1 MNFELSYQFQTIFV
15 KFSNYVLRTLFKS
28 SSLIFSDE
36 LEVHREEDVFNAV
49 IKWTECKAD
58 TW

>member
-1 MNFELSYQFQTIFV
+1 MILISVMISQGLGKYLGHLYFENFLDFFIC
-15 KFSNYVLRTLFKS
+15 
-28 SSLIFSDE
+28 SDE

>member
-1 MNFELSYQFQTIFV
+1 MLVKFRAILRKKGKNILKLSY
-15 KFSNYVLRTLFKS
+15 
-28 SSLIFSDE
+28 LICSDE

-49 IKWTECKAD
+49 IKWAECKAD